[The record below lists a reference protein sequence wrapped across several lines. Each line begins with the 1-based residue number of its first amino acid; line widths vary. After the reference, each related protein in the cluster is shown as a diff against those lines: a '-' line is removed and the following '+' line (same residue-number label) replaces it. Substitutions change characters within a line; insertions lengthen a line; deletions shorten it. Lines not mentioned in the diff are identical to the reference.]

1 MCKKRRNSVH
11 LLICESIKYISN
23 SLVRMLYVI
32 AILDSRMT
40 DRFSKEDSAFF
51 TKVITVT
58 KDGIDDCL
66 GVCADGYKRYLNNIT
81 MYNVHTDLL
90 NASCKDRHSLYIAVL
105 YSLFSS

>member
-1 MCKKRRNSVH
+1 MGKKCRNSVH

-23 SLVRMLYVI
+23 SLICMLYVI

-66 GVCADGYKRYLNNIT
+66 GVCANGHKRYLNNIT
-81 MYNVHTDLL
+81 MNDIHANLL
-90 NASCKDRHSLYIAVL
+90 NASCKD
-105 YSLFSS
+105 

>member
-1 MCKKRRNSVH
+1 MGKKCRNSVH

-23 SLVRMLYVI
+23 SLTRMLYVI

-66 GVCADGYKRYLNNIT
+66 GVCADGYE
-81 MYNVHTDLL
+81 
-90 NASCKDRHSLYIAVL
+90 
-105 YSLFSS
+105 